1 MSCLV
6 WLLFLGLSLGHGAIG
21 VCPRLMGFPTRPPGC
36 VPGVEPGKDRSRSFE
51 RHLPDGAVCAAVD
64 FFDDEGAPRDG
75 SEIGIELTCV
85 FHFLSPLII
94 VF

>member
-6 WLLFLGLSLGHGAIG
+6 LNDFSGLRLCHGAKG
-21 VCPRLMGFPTRPPGC
+21 ACPRLMGFPGRPPGF
-36 VPGVEPGKDRSRSFE
+36 VPGVEPGKDRLRSFE

-64 FFDDEGAPRDG
+64 FFDDECAPRNG